1 MFLYYAF
8 SHSFNKHIFYTVDLR
23 YPVEY
28 DSVLAFKKIRSVMVS
43 KNKPLFMREMCR
55 RGIPNSL
62 FRKKWVEALGQL
74 QREGD
79 GRAKSRRMTKSWLRG

>member
-1 MFLYYAF
+1 M
-8 SHSFNKHIFYTVDLR
+8 VDLR

-28 DSVLAFKKIRSVMVS
+28 NSVLAFKKIKPVVVS
-43 KNKPLFMREMCR
+43 KNKPLFMRQRCR
-55 RGIPNSL
+55 RGIPSSL

-79 GRAKSRRMTKSWLRG
+79 GRAKP